1 MRTVKKRSIVIA
13 GRRTSVSIEEAFW
26 DASKEIADEKGVPLC
41 DLVEKIDRERRQANL
56 SSAIRLFVLDH

>member
-1 MRTVKKRSIVIA
+1 M
-13 GRRTSVSIEEAFW
+13 SIEEAFW

-56 SSAIRLFVLDH
+56 SSAIRLFVLDHYQSLAGN